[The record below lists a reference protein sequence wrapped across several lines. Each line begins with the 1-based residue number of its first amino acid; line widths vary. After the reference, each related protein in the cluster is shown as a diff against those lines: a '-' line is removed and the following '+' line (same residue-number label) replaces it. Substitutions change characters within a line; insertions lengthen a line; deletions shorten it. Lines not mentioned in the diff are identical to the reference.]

1 MSDYIKINSEDSILK
16 IGFNRPD
23 KKNALNSE
31 MYYAVR
37 DALVSASE
45 DSKIRVIVLYGEGG
59 DFTSGN
65 DVKDFL
71 AFATTK
77 TSQENDIQF
86 PAKEFLDVLIPYN
99 KPIIAAVDG
108 MAIGIGATMTMHCDL
123 VYASTEAKFHMPF
136 VNLGLNPEAGTTF
149 FLPKLVGYHNAAE
162 ILLSGDMITSQRA
175 YEMGFVNGVVK
186 QSELMDVAINKAK
199 RIAELAPTP
208 VRLAKQ
214 MMKEHFIDQLI
225 EANQNEFNSFVN
237 RMSSPEALEAMQAF
251 MQKRKP
257 DFSQFE

>member
-1 MSDYIKINSEDSILK
+1 MSDYIKIHSQDSILK

-45 DSKIRVIVLYGEGG
+45 DSSVRVIVLYGEGG

-77 TSQENDIQF
+77 ISEENGSEF

-99 KPIIAAVDG
+99 KPVIAAVDG
-108 MAIGIGATMTMHCDL
+108 VAVGIGATLTQHCDL
-123 VYASTEAKFHMPF
+123 VYASKEAKFHMPF
-136 VNLGLNPEAGTTF
+136 VNLGLNPEAGTSF
-149 FLPKLVGYHNAAE
+149 VLPKLVGYHNAAE
-162 ILLSGDMITSQRA
+162 ILLSGDMFTSQRA
-175 YEMGFVNGVVK
+175 HEVGFINGVVE
-186 QSELMDVAINKAK
+186 QSELMDFVMNKAK
-199 RIAELAPTP
+199 NISELAPTP

-214 MMKEHFIDQLI
+214 MMKEHFVDQLI
-225 EANQNEFNSFVN
+225 EVNQAEFNSFVN
-237 RMSSPEALEAMQAF
+237 RMRSPEALEAMQAF

-257 DFSQFE
+257 DFSQFD

>member
-1 MSDYIKINSEDSILK
+1 MSDYVKIDSEDSILK

-45 DSKIRVIVLYGEGG
+45 DSSVRVIVLYGEGG

-77 TSQENDIQF
+77 ISEGNDSEF

-99 KPIIAAVDG
+99 KPVIAAVDG
-108 MAIGIGATMTMHCDL
+108 VAVGIGATLTQHCDL
-123 VYASTEAKFHMPF
+123 VYASKEAKFHMPF
-136 VNLGLNPEAGTTF
+136 VNLGLNPEAGTSF
-149 FLPKLVGYHNAAE
+149 VLPKLVGYHNAAE
-162 ILLSGDMITSQRA
+162 ILLSGDMFTSQRA
-175 YEMGFVNGVVK
+175 HEMGFINGVVE
-186 QSELMDVAINKAK
+186 QSELMDFVMNKAK
-199 RIAELAPTP
+199 NISELAPTP

-225 EANQNEFNSFVN
+225 EVNQAEFNSFVN
-237 RMSSPEALEAMQAF
+237 RMRSPEALEAMQAF

-257 DFSQFE
+257 DFSQFD

>member
-1 MSDYIKINSEDSILK
+1 MSDYIKIHSQDSILK

-45 DSKIRVIVLYGEGG
+45 DSSVRVIVLYGEGG

-77 TSQENDIQF
+77 ISEENGSEF

-99 KPIIAAVDG
+99 KPVIAAVDG
-108 MAIGIGATMTMHCDL
+108 VAVGIGATLTQHCDL
-123 VYASTEAKFHMPF
+123 VYASKEAKFHMPF
-136 VNLGLNPEAGTTF
+136 VNLGLNPEAGTSF
-149 FLPKLVGYHNAAE
+149 VLPKLVGYHNAAE
-162 ILLSGDMITSQRA
+162 ILLSGDMFTSQRA
-175 YEMGFVNGVVK
+175 HEMGFINGVVE
-186 QSELMDVAINKAK
+186 QSELMDFVMNKAK
-199 RIAELAPTP
+199 NISELAPTP

-214 MMKEHFIDQLI
+214 MMKEHFVDQLI
-225 EANQNEFNSFVN
+225 EVNQAEFNSFVN
-237 RMSSPEALEAMQAF
+237 RMRSPEALEAMQAF

-257 DFSQFE
+257 DFSQFD

>member
-136 VNLGLNPEAGTTF
+136 INLGLNPEAGTTF

-186 QSELMDVAINKAK
+186 QSELMDVVINKAK
-199 RIAELAPTP
+199 RISELAPTP

>member
-1 MSDYIKINSEDSILK
+1 MSDYMKINSEDSILK
-16 IGFNRPD
+16 IGFNRPE

-45 DSKIRVIVLYGEGG
+45 DSGIRVIVLYGEGG

-77 TSQENDIQF
+77 ISEENDIQF
-86 PAKEFLDVLIPYN
+86 PAKEFLDVLIPFK

-162 ILLSGDMITSQRA
+162 ILLSGNMITSQRA
-175 YEMGFVNGVVK
+175 YEMGFVNGVVE
-186 QSELMDVAINKAK
+186 QSELMDVVLNKAK
-199 RIAELAPTP
+199 SIAELAPTP

-257 DFSQFE
+257 DFSKFD

>member
-1 MSDYIKINSEDSILK
+1 MSDYIKIHSQDSILK

-45 DSKIRVIVLYGEGG
+45 DSSVRVIVLYGEGG

-77 TSQENDIQF
+77 ISEGNDSEF

-99 KPIIAAVDG
+99 KPVIAAVDG
-108 MAIGIGATMTMHCDL
+108 VAVGIGATLTQHCDL
-123 VYASTEAKFHMPF
+123 VYASKEAKFHMPF
-136 VNLGLNPEAGTTF
+136 VNLGLNPEAGTSF
-149 FLPKLVGYHNAAE
+149 VLPKLVGYHNAAE
-162 ILLSGDMITSQRA
+162 ILLSGDMFTSQRA
-175 YEMGFVNGVVK
+175 HEMGFVNGVVE
-186 QSELMDVAINKAK
+186 QSELMDFVMNKAK
-199 RIAELAPTP
+199 NISELAPTP

-214 MMKEHFIDQLI
+214 MMKEHFVDQLI
-225 EANQNEFNSFVN
+225 EVNQAEFNSFVN
-237 RMSSPEALEAMQAF
+237 RMRSPEALEAMQAF

-257 DFSQFE
+257 DFSQFD

>member
-1 MSDYIKINSEDSILK
+1 MSDYVKIHTEESVLK

-23 KKNALNSE
+23 KKNALNSQ
-31 MYYAVR
+31 MYYAAK
-37 DALVSASE
+37 DALVSASN
-45 DSKIRVIVLYGEGG
+45 DSSIRVVLLYGEGE

-77 TSQENDIQF
+77 LSEGNDIQF
-86 PAKEFLDVLIPYN
+86 PAKEFLDVLIPFN

-108 MAIGIGATMTMHCDL
+108 VAIGIGATMTQHCDL
-123 VYASTEAKFHMPF
+123 VYASKEAIFHMPF

-149 FLPKLVGYHNAAE
+149 ILPKLVGYHNAAD
-162 ILLSGDMITSQRA
+162 ILLSGEAFNSQRA
-175 YEMGFVNGVVK
+175 HEIGFINGVVE
-186 QSELMDVAINKAK
+186 QSELMDVAMKKAK
-199 RIAELAPTP
+199 SISVLAPTP

-214 MMKEHFIDQLI
+214 MMKEHFVNQLI
-225 EANQNEFNSFVN
+225 EANEKEFNSFIE
-237 RMSSPEALEAMQAF
+237 RMKSPEALEAMQAF

-257 DFSQFE
+257 DFSQFD

>member
-1 MSDYIKINSEDSILK
+1 MSDYVKIDSEDSILK

-45 DSKIRVIVLYGEGG
+45 DSSVRVIVLYGEGG

-77 TSQENDIQF
+77 ISEGNDSEF

-99 KPIIAAVDG
+99 KPVIAAVDG
-108 MAIGIGATMTMHCDL
+108 VAVGIGATLTQHCDL
-123 VYASTEAKFHMPF
+123 VYASKEAKFHMPF
-136 VNLGLNPEAGTTF
+136 VNLGLNPEAGTSF
-149 FLPKLVGYHNAAE
+149 VLPKLVGYHNASE
-162 ILLSGDMITSQRA
+162 ILLSGDMFTSQRA
-175 YEMGFVNGVVK
+175 HEMGFVNGVVE
-186 QSELMDVAINKAK
+186 QSELMDFVMNKAK
-199 RIAELAPTP
+199 NISELAPTP

-214 MMKEHFIDQLI
+214 MMKEHFVDQLI
-225 EANQNEFNSFVN
+225 EVNQKEFNTFVE
-237 RMSSPEALEAMQAF
+237 RMKSPEALEAIQAF
-251 MQKRKP
+251 IQKRKP
-257 DFSQFE
+257 DFSQFD

>member
-1 MSDYIKINSEDSILK
+1 MSDYVKIDSEDSILK

-45 DSKIRVIVLYGEGG
+45 DSSVRVIVLYGEGG

-77 TSQENDIQF
+77 ISEGNDSEF

-99 KPIIAAVDG
+99 KPVIAAVDG
-108 MAIGIGATMTMHCDL
+108 VAVGIGATLTQHCDL
-123 VYASTEAKFHMPF
+123 VYASKEAKFHMPF
-136 VNLGLNPEAGTTF
+136 VNLGLNPEAGTSF
-149 FLPKLVGYHNAAE
+149 VLPKLVGYHNAAE
-162 ILLSGDMITSQRA
+162 ILLSGDMFTSQRA
-175 YEMGFVNGVVK
+175 HEMGFVNGVVE
-186 QSELMDVAINKAK
+186 QSELMDFVMNKAK
-199 RIAELAPTP
+199 NISELAPTP

-214 MMKEHFIDQLI
+214 MMKEHFVDQLI
-225 EANQNEFNSFVN
+225 EVNQKEFNTFVE
-237 RMSSPEALEAMQAF
+237 RMKSPEALEAMQAF

-257 DFSQFE
+257 DFSQFD

>member
-186 QSELMDVAINKAK
+186 QSELMDVAISKAK
-199 RIAELAPTP
+199 RISELAPTP

>member
-1 MSDYIKINSEDSILK
+1 MSDYVKIHTEESVLK

-31 MYYAVR
+31 MYYAAK
-37 DALVSASE
+37 DALVSASN
-45 DSKIRVIVLYGEGG
+45 DSSIRVVLLHGEGG

>member
-1 MSDYIKINSEDSILK
+1 MSDYVKIDSEDSILK

-45 DSKIRVIVLYGEGG
+45 DSSVRVIVLYGEGG

-77 TSQENDIQF
+77 ISEGNDSEF

-99 KPIIAAVDG
+99 KPVIAAVDG
-108 MAIGIGATMTMHCDL
+108 VAVGIGATLTQHCDL
-123 VYASTEAKFHMPF
+123 VYASKEAKFHMPF
-136 VNLGLNPEAGTTF
+136 VNLGLNPEAGTSF
-149 FLPKLVGYHNAAE
+149 VLPKLVGYHNAAE
-162 ILLSGDMITSQRA
+162 ILLSGDMFTSQRA
-175 YEMGFVNGVVK
+175 HEMGFVNGVVE
-186 QSELMDVAINKAK
+186 QSELMDFVMNKAK
-199 RIAELAPTP
+199 NISELAPTP

-214 MMKEHFIDQLI
+214 MMKEHFVDQLI
-225 EANQNEFNSFVN
+225 EVNQKEFNTFVE
-237 RMSSPEALEAMQAF
+237 RMKSPEALEAMQAF
-251 MQKRKP
+251 IQKRKP
-257 DFSQFE
+257 DFSQFD

>member
-1 MSDYIKINSEDSILK
+1 MSDYVKIDSEDSILK

-45 DSKIRVIVLYGEGG
+45 DSSVRVIVLYGEGG

-77 TSQENDIQF
+77 ISEGNDSEF

-99 KPIIAAVDG
+99 KPVIAAVDG
-108 MAIGIGATMTMHCDL
+108 VAVGIGATLTQHCDL
-123 VYASTEAKFHMPF
+123 VYASKEAKFHMPF
-136 VNLGLNPEAGTTF
+136 VNLGLNPEAGTSF
-149 FLPKLVGYHNAAE
+149 VLPKLVGYHNAAE
-162 ILLSGDMITSQRA
+162 ILLSGDMFTSQRA
-175 YEMGFVNGVVK
+175 HEMGFINGVVE
-186 QSELMDVAINKAK
+186 QSELMDFVMNKAK
-199 RIAELAPTP
+199 NISELAPTP

-214 MMKEHFIDQLI
+214 MMKEHFVDQLI
-225 EANQNEFNSFVN
+225 EVNQKEFNTFVE
-237 RMSSPEALEAMQAF
+237 RMKSPEALEAIQAF
-251 MQKRKP
+251 IQKRKP
-257 DFSQFE
+257 DFSQFD

>member
-1 MSDYIKINSEDSILK
+1 MSDYVKIDSEDSILK

-45 DSKIRVIVLYGEGG
+45 DSSVRVIVLYGEGG

-77 TSQENDIQF
+77 ISEGNDSEF

-99 KPIIAAVDG
+99 KPVIAAVDG
-108 MAIGIGATMTMHCDL
+108 VAVGIGATLTQHCDL
-123 VYASTEAKFHMPF
+123 VYASKEAKFHMPF
-136 VNLGLNPEAGTTF
+136 VNLGLNPEAGTSF
-149 FLPKLVGYHNAAE
+149 VLPKLVGYHNAAE
-162 ILLSGDMITSQRA
+162 ILLSGDMFTSQRA
-175 YEMGFVNGVVK
+175 HEMGFVNGVVE
-186 QSELMDVAINKAK
+186 QSELMDFVMNKAK
-199 RIAELAPTP
+199 NISELAPVP

-214 MMKEHFIDQLI
+214 MMKEHFVDQLI
-225 EANQNEFNSFVN
+225 EVNQKEFNTFVE
-237 RMSSPEALEAMQAF
+237 RMKSPEALEAIQAF
-251 MQKRKP
+251 IQKRKP
-257 DFSQFE
+257 DFSQFD

>member
-1 MSDYIKINSEDSILK
+1 MSDYVKIDSEDSILK

-45 DSKIRVIVLYGEGG
+45 DSSVRVIVLYGEGG

-77 TSQENDIQF
+77 ISEGNDSEF

-99 KPIIAAVDG
+99 KPVIAAVDG
-108 MAIGIGATMTMHCDL
+108 VAVGIGATLTQHCDL
-123 VYASTEAKFHMPF
+123 VYASKEAKFHMPF
-136 VNLGLNPEAGTTF
+136 VNLGLNPEAGTSF
-149 FLPKLVGYHNAAE
+149 VLPKLVGYHNAAE
-162 ILLSGDMITSQRA
+162 ILLSGDMFTSQRA
-175 YEMGFVNGVVK
+175 HEMGFINGVVE
-186 QSELMDVAINKAK
+186 QSELMDFVMNKAK
-199 RIAELAPTP
+199 NISELAPTP

-214 MMKEHFIDQLI
+214 MMKEHFVDQLI
-225 EANQNEFNSFVN
+225 EVNQAEFNSFVN
-237 RMSSPEALEAMQAF
+237 RMRSPEALEAMQAF

-257 DFSQFE
+257 DFSQFD

>member
-1 MSDYIKINSEDSILK
+1 MSDYIKIHSQDSILK

-45 DSKIRVIVLYGEGG
+45 DSSVRVIVLYGEGG

-77 TSQENDIQF
+77 ISEENGSEF

-99 KPIIAAVDG
+99 KPVIAAVDG
-108 MAIGIGATMTMHCDL
+108 VAVGIGATLTQHCDL
-123 VYASTEAKFHMPF
+123 VYASKEAKFHMPF
-136 VNLGLNPEAGTTF
+136 VNLGLNPEAGTSF
-149 FLPKLVGYHNAAE
+149 VLPKLVGYHNAAE
-162 ILLSGDMITSQRA
+162 ILLSGDMFTSQRA
-175 YEMGFVNGVVK
+175 HEMGFINGVVE
-186 QSELMDVAINKAK
+186 QSELMDFVMNKAK
-199 RIAELAPTP
+199 NISELAPTP
-208 VRLAKQ
+208 VRLAKK

-225 EANQNEFNSFVN
+225 EVNQAEFNSFVN
-237 RMSSPEALEAMQAF
+237 RMKSPEALEAMQAF

-257 DFSQFE
+257 DFSQFD

>member
-1 MSDYIKINSEDSILK
+1 MSDYIKIHSQDSILK

-37 DALVSASE
+37 DTLVSASE
-45 DSKIRVIVLYGEGG
+45 DSSVRVIVLYGEGG

-77 TSQENDIQF
+77 ISEENGSEF

-99 KPIIAAVDG
+99 KPVIAAVDG
-108 MAIGIGATMTMHCDL
+108 VAVGIGATLTQHCDL
-123 VYASTEAKFHMPF
+123 VYASKEAKFHMPF
-136 VNLGLNPEAGTTF
+136 VNLGLNPEAGTSF
-149 FLPKLVGYHNAAE
+149 VLPKLVGYHNAAE
-162 ILLSGDMITSQRA
+162 ILLSGDMFTSQRA
-175 YEMGFVNGVVK
+175 HEMGFINGVVE
-186 QSELMDVAINKAK
+186 QSELMDFVMNKAK
-199 RIAELAPTP
+199 NISELAPTP

-214 MMKEHFIDQLI
+214 MMKEHFVDQLI
-225 EANQNEFNSFVN
+225 EVNQAEFNSFVN
-237 RMSSPEALEAMQAF
+237 RMRSPEALEAMQAF

-257 DFSQFE
+257 DFSQFD

>member
-1 MSDYIKINSEDSILK
+1 MSDNIKINSEDSILK

-77 TSQENDIQF
+77 N
-86 PAKEFLDVLIPYN
+86 
-99 KPIIAAVDG
+99 IA
-108 MAIGIGATMTMHCDL
+108 
-123 VYASTEAKFHMPF
+123 
-136 VNLGLNPEAGTTF
+136 
-149 FLPKLVGYHNAAE
+149 
-162 ILLSGDMITSQRA
+162 R
-175 YEMGFVNGVVK
+175 
-186 QSELMDVAINKAK
+186 
-199 RIAELAPTP
+199 R
-208 VRLAKQ
+208 
-214 MMKEHFIDQLI
+214 
-225 EANQNEFNSFVN
+225 
-237 RMSSPEALEAMQAF
+237 
-251 MQKRKP
+251 
-257 DFSQFE
+257 

>member
-136 VNLGLNPEAGTTF
+136 INLGLNPEAGTTF

-257 DFSQFE
+257 NFS

>member
-1 MSDYIKINSEDSILK
+1 MSDYIKIHSQDSILK

-45 DSKIRVIVLYGEGG
+45 DSSVRVIVLYGEGG

-77 TSQENDIQF
+77 ISEGNDSEF

-99 KPIIAAVDG
+99 KPVIAAVDG
-108 MAIGIGATMTMHCDL
+108 VAVGIGATLTQHCDL
-123 VYASTEAKFHMPF
+123 VYASKEAKFHMPF
-136 VNLGLNPEAGTTF
+136 VNLGLNPEAGTSF
-149 FLPKLVGYHNAAE
+149 VLPKLVGYHNAAE
-162 ILLSGDMITSQRA
+162 ILLSGDMFTSQRA
-175 YEMGFVNGVVK
+175 HEMGFINGVVE
-186 QSELMDVAINKAK
+186 QSELMDFVMNKAK
-199 RIAELAPTP
+199 NISELAPTP

-214 MMKEHFIDQLI
+214 MMKEHFVDQLI
-225 EANQNEFNSFVN
+225 EVNQAEFNSFVN
-237 RMSSPEALEAMQAF
+237 RMRSPEALEAMQAF

-257 DFSQFE
+257 DFSQFD

>member
-1 MSDYIKINSEDSILK
+1 MSDYVKIDSEDSILK

-45 DSKIRVIVLYGEGG
+45 DSSVRVIVLYGEGG

-77 TSQENDIQF
+77 ISEGNDSEF

-99 KPIIAAVDG
+99 KPVIAAVDG
-108 MAIGIGATMTMHCDL
+108 VAVGIGATLTQHCDL
-123 VYASTEAKFHMPF
+123 VYASKEAKFHMPF
-136 VNLGLNPEAGTTF
+136 VNLGLNPEAGTSF
-149 FLPKLVGYHNAAE
+149 VLPKLVGYHNAAE
-162 ILLSGDMITSQRA
+162 ILLSGDMFTSQRA
-175 YEMGFVNGVVK
+175 HEMGFVNGVVE
-186 QSELMDVAINKAK
+186 QSELMDFVMNEAK
-199 RIAELAPTP
+199 SISELAPTP
-208 VRLAKQ
+208 VRLAKK

-225 EANQNEFNSFVN
+225 EVNQAEFNSFVN
-237 RMSSPEALEAMQAF
+237 RMRSPEALEAMQAF

-257 DFSQFE
+257 DFSQFD

>member
-1 MSDYIKINSEDSILK
+1 MSDYIKIHSQDSILK

-31 MYYAVR
+31 MYYTVR

-45 DSKIRVIVLYGEGG
+45 DSSVRVIVLYGEGG

-77 TSQENDIQF
+77 ISEENGSEF

-99 KPIIAAVDG
+99 KPVIAAVDG
-108 MAIGIGATMTMHCDL
+108 VAVGIGATLTQHCDL
-123 VYASTEAKFHMPF
+123 VYASKEAKFHMPF
-136 VNLGLNPEAGTTF
+136 VNLGLNPEAGTSF
-149 FLPKLVGYHNAAE
+149 VLPKLVGYHNAAE
-162 ILLSGDMITSQRA
+162 ILLSGDMFTSQRA
-175 YEMGFVNGVVK
+175 HEMGFINGVVE
-186 QSELMDVAINKAK
+186 QSELMDFVMNKAK
-199 RIAELAPTP
+199 NISELAPTP

-214 MMKEHFIDQLI
+214 MMKEHFVDQLI
-225 EANQNEFNSFVN
+225 EVNQAEFNSFVN
-237 RMSSPEALEAMQAF
+237 RMKSPEALEAMQAF

-257 DFSQFE
+257 DFSQFD

>member
-257 DFSQFE
+257 DFSKFD

>member
-1 MSDYIKINSEDSILK
+1 MSEYIKIQTEDSILK
-16 IGFNRPD
+16 IGFNRPE

-31 MYYAVR
+31 MYYTVR
-37 DALVSASE
+37 DALVTAKD
-45 DSKIRVIVLYGEGG
+45 DSNIRVIVLYGEGG

-77 TSQENDIQF
+77 LSEGNDIQF
-86 PAKEFLDVLIPYN
+86 PAKEFLDVLIPFN

-108 MAIGIGATMTMHCDL
+108 VAIGIGATMTQHCDL
-123 VYASTEAKFHMPF
+123 VYASKEAIFHMPF

-149 FLPKLVGYHNAAE
+149 VLPKLVGYHNAAD
-162 ILLSGDMITSQRA
+162 ILLSGEAFNSQRA
-175 YEMGFVNGVVK
+175 HEIGFINGVVE
-186 QSELMDVAINKAK
+186 QSELMDVSMKKAK
-199 RIAELAPTP
+199 SISVLAPTP

-214 MMKEHFIDQLI
+214 MMKEHFVNQLI
-225 EANQNEFNSFVN
+225 EANQKEFNSFIE
-237 RMSSPEALEAMQAF
+237 RMKSPEALEAMQAF

-257 DFSQFE
+257 DFSQFD

>member
-1 MSDYIKINSEDSILK
+1 MSDYIKIHSEDSILK

-45 DSKIRVIVLYGEGG
+45 DSSVRVIVLYGEGG

-77 TSQENDIQF
+77 ISEGNDSEF

-99 KPIIAAVDG
+99 KPVIAAVDG
-108 MAIGIGATMTMHCDL
+108 VAVGIGATLTQHCDL
-123 VYASTEAKFHMPF
+123 VYASKEAKFHMPF
-136 VNLGLNPEAGTTF
+136 VNLGLNPEAGTSF
-149 FLPKLVGYHNAAE
+149 VLPKLVGYHNAAE
-162 ILLSGDMITSQRA
+162 ILLSGDMFTSQRA
-175 YEMGFVNGVVK
+175 HEMGFVNGVVE
-186 QSELMDVAINKAK
+186 QSELMDFVMNKAK
-199 RIAELAPTP
+199 NISELAPTP

-214 MMKEHFIDQLI
+214 MMKEHFVDQLI
-225 EANQNEFNSFVN
+225 EVNQKEFNTFVE
-237 RMSSPEALEAMQAF
+237 RMKSPEALEAIQAF
-251 MQKRKP
+251 IQKRKP
-257 DFSQFE
+257 DFSQFD

>member
-1 MSDYIKINSEDSILK
+1 
-16 IGFNRPD
+16 
-23 KKNALNSE
+23 
-31 MYYAVR
+31 MYYTVR

-45 DSKIRVIVLYGEGG
+45 DSSVRVIVLYGEGG

-77 TSQENDIQF
+77 ISEENGSEF

-123 VYASTEAKFHMPF
+123 VYASKEAKFHMPF

-162 ILLSGDMITSQRA
+162 ILLSGNMITSQRA
-175 YEMGFVNGVVK
+175 YEMGFVNGVVDYTPEEYILSVGSIIDSFHEDK
-186 QSELMDVAINKAK
+186 ITIFDTVQLEIIEIHRAIA
-199 RIAELAPTP
+199 R
-208 VRLAKQ
+208 RF
-214 MMKEHFIDQLI
+214 MKH
-225 EANQNEFNSFVN
+225 S
-237 RMSSPEALEAMQAF
+237 RWGH
-251 MQKRKP
+251 KGR
-257 DFSQFE
+257 

>member
-1 MSDYIKINSEDSILK
+1 M
-16 IGFNRPD
+16 
-23 KKNALNSE
+23 
-31 MYYAVR
+31 
-37 DALVSASE
+37 
-45 DSKIRVIVLYGEGG
+45 IVLYGEGG

-175 YEMGFVNGVVK
+175 YEMGFVNGVVT

>member
-136 VNLGLNPEAGTTF
+136 INLGLNPEAGTTF